1 MRKRIIPI
9 VLTVLLLSA
18 FALTLGCTKGELPV
32 PTEAPKATEPP
43 RLSDMTEEEC
53 RAFLS
58 GHGIEIPAE
67 IAKDLKVK
75 ELFMQLEE
83 DPERQYFLSAF
94 DIEDFIEDVRLL
106 VKEYY
111 GIKDD

>member
-1 MRKRIIPI
+1 MKKKSIS
-9 VLTVLLLSA
+9 LLYLITSVFLLAFLS
-18 FALTLGCTKGELPV
+18 LGCTGGRPSA
-32 PTEAPKATEPP
+32 TEPPKATEPP

-58 GHGIEIPAE
+58 EHGIEIPAE

-83 DPERQYFLSAF
+83 DPERQYFLSSV
-94 DIEDFIEDVRLL
+94 DVEDFTEEVRCLI
-106 VKEYY
+106 KDYY